1 MGLGFASWWVFLTGV
16 LVGQSVTVINF
27 FTWLHHQTGRE
38 SSVELAISR
47 AVAEVLQTCL
57 EAETTTTTTTT
68 TPSLDFGFLEPGS
81 GRRWGLWQL
90 FLQTWVLIFILLVIF
105 GCWCWRK
112 DIKPSGTID
121 QLAIGE
127 DSPKTSPVSLE
138 TLARNQL
145 AEIRLRRHAD
155 RPHRAIGI

>member
-1 MGLGFASWWVFLTGV
+1 MGIGFASWWVFLTGV

-38 SSVELAISR
+38 SSIELAISR
-47 AVAEVLQTCL
+47 AVAEVLQSCL
-57 EAETTTTTTTT
+57 EVESTTTTTTTT
-68 TPSLDFGFLEPGS
+68 ASPDFGFLESGG
-81 GRRWGLWQL
+81 GRRWGLW
-90 FLQTWVLIFILLVIF
+90 LLVLHTWILIIVLLVLA
-105 GCWCWRK
+105 GCWCWRR
-112 DIKPSGTID
+112 DNKPSGSID

-127 DSPKTSPVSLE
+127 ESPRTSPVSLE

>member
-1 MGLGFASWWVFLTGV
+1 MGIGFASWWVFLTGV

-27 FTWLHHQTGRE
+27 LTWLHHQTGRE
-38 SSVELAISR
+38 SSLELAISR

-57 EAETTTTTTTT
+57 ELDSTTTTTTT
-68 TPSLDFGFLEPGS
+68 TPFSGFSFLEAGF
-81 GRRWGLWQL
+81 GRRWGLWL
-90 FLQTWVLIFILLVIF
+90 LLLQGWIVTFILLVIF
-105 GCWCWRK
+105 VCWRWNRV
-112 DIKPSGTID
+112 SSQNCSVD
-121 QLAIGE
+121 QLAVGE

-155 RPHRAIGI
+155 RPHRALGI